1 MSEELIKEDER
12 VTVTLGGVEYVLT
25 PLNLNTMEA
34 IEETFNISF
43 ENVGELAKNKRMS
56 TTKKLLNILLR
67 EYKQD
72 PDEVGKLVT
81 MKNLSEIT
89 DAIAKIL
96 SGG

>member
-34 IEETFNISF
+34 IEDAFNISF